1 MSTGPMLIFVDVDG
15 TICDMKNDSDIEF
28 LDLPINYEGVTPYPE
43 RIKKINEAFY
53 SGAYITYW
61 TARGCKSGEVKLL
74 YDVTKKQ
81 LDEWGAKYHDL
92 QVGNKPHFDVYIC
105 DKSHNADTWFEDK
118 QEQMSNP
125 EKIEEYQKDVLA
137 LVDQYKKDIEEN
149 RLQYET
155 KNKELV
161 EKLQA
166 AMEIVRG
173 ANPLEKLNIIEGQ
186 SAN

>member
-1 MSTGPMLIFVDVDG
+1 
-15 TICDMKNDSDIEF
+15 
-28 LDLPINYEGVTPYPE
+28 
-43 RIKKINEAFY
+43 
-53 SGAYITYW
+53 
-61 TARGCKSGEVKLL
+61 
-74 YDVTKKQ
+74 
-81 LDEWGAKYHDL
+81 
-92 QVGNKPHFDVYIC
+92 
-105 DKSHNADTWFEDK
+105 
-118 QEQMSNP
+118 MSNP

-149 RLQYET
+149 RLQYEA
-155 KNKELV
+155 KNKKLV

>member
-1 MSTGPMLIFVDVDG
+1 
-15 TICDMKNDSDIEF
+15 
-28 LDLPINYEGVTPYPE
+28 
-43 RIKKINEAFY
+43 
-53 SGAYITYW
+53 
-61 TARGCKSGEVKLL
+61 
-74 YDVTKKQ
+74 
-81 LDEWGAKYHDL
+81 
-92 QVGNKPHFDVYIC
+92 
-105 DKSHNADTWFEDK
+105 
-118 QEQMSNP
+118 MSNP

-137 LVDQYKKDIEEN
+137 LVEQYKKDIEKN
-149 RLQYET
+149 QLQYEA

>member
-1 MSTGPMLIFVDVDG
+1 
-15 TICDMKNDSDIEF
+15 
-28 LDLPINYEGVTPYPE
+28 
-43 RIKKINEAFY
+43 
-53 SGAYITYW
+53 
-61 TARGCKSGEVKLL
+61 
-74 YDVTKKQ
+74 
-81 LDEWGAKYHDL
+81 
-92 QVGNKPHFDVYIC
+92 
-105 DKSHNADTWFEDK
+105 
-118 QEQMSNP
+118 MSNP